1 MKGAGRPCFEG
12 RMESFLSYEFLRRAL
27 VMALVSGGVCG
38 ALGVFVVLW
47 RMSLVGVCISH
58 AAFAG
63 ALLGLWLG
71 FPPVAGGLAAA
82 LGAASLVG
90 PLAERPGFS
99 LDTAM
104 GVVFSLVMSVA
115 MLILGLLPGAKTEG
129 LGLIWGSLLTV
140 TGSDLALMGAA
151 ASLLCLF
158 LLFFFKE
165 IQAIIGHRRAAL
177 TAGIPVR
184 AIYYTSLMLM
194 GLVVAFALKAVGGLL
209 IYSLIVTPAATA
221 LQLTYSL
228 RRMFFLSAF
237 LGATA
242 AVAGL
247 WLSFRFALPTGAAI
261 VLVSAAALVLS
272 LVFSP
277 KKNLPGNRP

>member
-1 MKGAGRPCFEG
+1 
-12 RMESFLSYEFLRRAL
+12 MESFLSYEFLRRAL

-63 ALLGLWLG
+63 ALLALWLG
-71 FPPVAGGLAAA
+71 FPPLAGGLAAA
-82 LGAASLVG
+82 LGAASLAG

-104 GVVFSLVMSVA
+104 GVIFSLVMSVA
-115 MLILGLLPGAKTEG
+115 MLALGLLPGARTEG

-140 TGSDLALMGAA
+140 TDFDLGLMGAA
-151 ASLLCLF
+151 ALLLCLV
-158 LLFFFKE
+158 LLLFFKE
-165 IQAIIGHRRAAL
+165 IQAIIGQSRTAL
-177 TAGIPVR
+177 AAGIPVR
-184 AIYYTSLMLM
+184 AIRYASLLLL

-228 RRMFFLSAF
+228 RGMFLLSAF
-237 LGATA
+237 LGAAA

-247 WLSFRFALPTGAAI
+247 WLSFRFSLPAGAAI
-261 VLVSAAALVLS
+261 VLVAALVLALS

-277 KKNLPGNRP
+277 KKDGRRP